1 MLILDLVF
9 VFFFSFAALFS
20 LHKLAPKIGLIDK
33 PNVRKQHQGAIPLVG
48 GIAIFSTVAFYL
60 NNHPAILLHSDFFL
74 VCTAIL
80 ITLGA
85 LDDRF
90 DLSVKLR
97 LVVQAAVTIGLIY
110 FTGMELDYVG
120 NILGMGEL
128 SFGIFAPVITVFAVI
143 GAINAFNMV
152 DGIDGLLGGITIT
165 TLTAIAI
172 ILNIHNLHTL
182 ASFCVLMIV
191 AVIPFV
197 LMNMG
202 ILGHKRKIFMGD
214 AGSMVI
220 GFTVIWLL
228 LLSTQPPETAVM
240 RPVTALWLIAL
251 PLMDMTAIMLRRYK
265 KGKSPFKP
273 DRDHLHHICLNAGF
287 SASST
292 LLVICAVAAT
302 LAAFGVIGE
311 YFAVPEWFMF
321 ISFLVTFAVYNY
333 ALQKNWPK
341 HIAEIVEEARPTN
354 LVLFEQKKQP
364 SSNST
369 NSNDTCADTAQAPLR
384 NKNQ

>member
-9 VFFFSFAALFS
+9 VFFFSFAALFT
-20 LHKLAPKIGLIDK
+20 LHKLAPKIGLVDK
-33 PNVRKQHQGAIPLVG
+33 PNKRKQHKGAIPLVG
-48 GIAIFSTVAFYL
+48 GIAIFSTIAFYL
-60 NNHPAILLHSDFFL
+60 NNHPSVLMHSDLFL
-74 VCTAIL
+74 VCTGVL

-90 DLSVKLR
+90 DLSFKVR
-97 LVVQAAVTIGLIY
+97 LLFQAAVTIAVMY
-110 FTGMELDYVG
+110 FTGMQLDYIG
-120 NILGMGEL
+120 NILGMGEF
-128 SFGIFAPVITVFAVI
+128 SFGMFAPLVTVFAVI

-152 DGIDGLLGGITIT
+152 DGIDGLLGGLTIT

-172 ILNIHNLHTL
+172 ILQFHNLQSL
-182 ASFCVLMIV
+182 AGFCVLMIV
-191 AVIPFV
+191 AIVPYV

-202 ILGHKRKIFMGD
+202 LLGQKRKIFMGD

-251 PLMDMTAIMLRRYK
+251 PLMDMTAIMLRRIK

-273 DRDHLHHICLNAGF
+273 DRDHLHHICMNAGF

-292 LLVICAVAAT
+292 LLVICSVAAT
-302 LAAFGVIGE
+302 FATFGVLGE
-311 YFAVPEWFMF
+311 YFLVPEWFMF
-321 ISFLVTFAVYNY
+321 ISFLVFFGLYNY
-333 ALQKNWPK
+333 GLQKNWPK
-341 HIAEIVEEARPTN
+341 QIANIVEEATPNN
-354 LVLFEQKKQP
+354 LVLFERKSRTTFNKVP
-364 SSNST
+364 STHISVKSQE
-369 NSNDTCADTAQAPLR
+369 DALR
-384 NKNQ
+384 YKNQ